1 MRMNKKL
8 LIGAAAIGFGVFST
22 GAVQAMENGND
33 LVHSRELGGQVFM
46 MNEQH
51 MSLYFFDKDEANVSN
66 CYDECAVNWPPAL
79 LDAGAELGENYTLFE
94 RNDGSMQ
101 IAFKGQPLYRFIGDA
116 NIGDIN
122 GDGKNGVWRLA
133 KP

>member
-1 MRMNKKL
+1 MQLNKIML
-8 LIGAAAIGFGVFST
+8 AGAVFAGAVFSS
-22 GAVQAMENGND
+22 GIAMADAHGND
-33 LVHSRELGGQVFM
+33 LVHSRALGGQVFM

-79 LDAGAELGENYTLFE
+79 LDADAELGENYTLFE
-94 RNDGSMQ
+94 RNDGTMQ

>member
-1 MRMNKKL
+1 MQLNKTTL
-8 LIGAAAIGFGVFST
+8 AGVIFA
-22 GAVQAMENGND
+22 GAVLSSGVAMASSNGND
-33 LVHSRELGGQVFM
+33 LVHSRALGGQVFM

-66 CYDECAVNWPPAL
+66 CYDECAINWPPSL
-79 LDAGAELGENYTLFE
+79 LDADAELGENYTLFE
-94 RNDGSMQ
+94 RNDGAMQ

>member
-1 MRMNKKL
+1 MKFTKIL
-8 LIGAAAIGFGVFST
+8 TTSVFGLALAISGNS
-22 GAVQAMENGND
+22 AVQAMENGND

-51 MSLYFFDKDEANVSN
+51 MSLYFFDKDEQNISN

-94 RNDGSMQ
+94 RTDGTMQ
-101 IAFKGQPLYRFIGDA
+101 IAFKGQPLYRFVGDA

-122 GDGKNGVWRLA
+122 GDGVKGVWRLA

>member
-1 MRMNKKL
+1 MQLNKITL
-8 LIGAAAIGFGVFST
+8 AGVIFA
-22 GAVQAMENGND
+22 GAVLSSGVAMASSNGND
-33 LVHSRELGGQVFM
+33 LVHSRALGGQVFM

-66 CYDECAVNWPPAL
+66 CYDECAINWPPAL
-79 LDAGAELGENYTLFE
+79 LDADAELGENYTLFE
-94 RNDGSMQ
+94 RNDGAMQ